1 MRFSNVLAQK
11 WIKIAALLVIY
22 DIIVINLSYAAALW
36 LRFDLKFSMI
46 PEEYLY
52 AWIGTIPAYTVLSL
66 GIFILLKLYRSVWRF
81 VSFNEMVRIGAATL
95 MTAAVQVIIT
105 CLFFVRMPVL
115 YYIGGF
121 MIQFLAMCG
130 IRFSYRALRIFK
142 GFYTSKT
149 ENGYKRVMIVG
160 AGEAGR
166 MLLREIRVENP
177 KTSIACCL
185 VDDNPNKRGRML
197 ENVKIE
203 GSRNDIKDLVKKY
216 NIDRIII
223 AMPSAKAERRKAIL
237 DICKET
243 GCELKILPGISQ
255 MLNGQVKLS
264 QLRDVSVE
272 ELLGREPVKTDMT
285 EIAQYIKGKT
295 VMVTGGGGSIGS
307 ELARQ
312 IASYGPKR
320 LILFDIYE
328 NNVYTVQ
335 QEIEWNY
342 PELQLDVII
351 GSVRDEDRVRQIMKK
366 YSPDIVYHA
375 AAHKHV
381 PLMERNP
388 NEAIKNNVAGT
399 YITAKAAAQYGVRK
413 FVMISTDKAVN
424 PTNIMG
430 ASKRLCEMIVQ
441 EMDRRSSTTSF
452 VAVRFGNVLGSNGSV
467 IPLFK
472 RQIAAGG
479 PVTVTHPDITRFFMT
494 IPEAV
499 SLVLQAGA
507 YATGGEIFILDMGQ
521 PVKIDELAR
530 NLIFLSGRIPGEDI
544 QIKYTGLRPGEKLY
558 EELLMSEEGLLR
570 TDNDKI
576 WIGRPL
582 ELCDDLFARINELN
596 RCAADNDDEIKLKVA
611 ELVSTYKP
619 DLQQEGCADSDSGSE
634 DREPEART
642 IDLDIEEK
650 LYKKNC
656 SNTLDA
662 AVV

>member
-1 MRFSNVLAQK
+1 MRFSNVLGQK
-11 WIKIAALLVIY
+11 WVRIAALLIIY
-22 DIIVINLSYAAALW
+22 DIIVINLAYGAALW

-46 PEEYLY
+46 PEEYLH
-52 AWIGTIPAYTVLSL
+52 AWVSTVPAYTVLSL
-66 GIFILLKLYRSVWRF
+66 VIFVLLKLYRSVWRF
-81 VSFNEMVRIGAATL
+81 VSYNEMMRVAAAT
-95 MTAAVQVIIT
+95 MFTAAVQVILT
-105 CLFFVRMPVL
+105 ELLFTRMPVL
-115 YYIGGF
+115 YYIGGA

-130 IRFSYRALRIFK
+130 VRFSYRALRIFK
-142 GFYTSKT
+142 GFCNAKA
-149 ENGYKRVMIVG
+149 ENTYKRVMIVG

-177 KTSIACCL
+177 KTSVACCL
-185 VDDNPNKRGRML
+185 VDDNPNKRGRIL

-203 GSRNDIKDLVKKY
+203 GSRRDIKALVKKHR
-216 NIDRIII
+216 IDRIII
-223 AMPSAKAERRKAIL
+223 AMPSASAERRKAIL

-243 GCELKILPGISQ
+243 GCELKMLPGISQ
-255 MLNGQVKLS
+255 ILNGQAKLA

-312 IASYGPKR
+312 IASYGPR
-320 LILFDIYE
+320 CLILFDIYE
-328 NNVYTVQ
+328 NNVYSIQ
-335 QEIEWNY
+335 QELKWHY
-342 PELQLDVII
+342 PDLILEVII
-351 GSVRDEDRVRQIMKK
+351 GSVRDEARVRQVMKR

-381 PLMERNP
+381 PLMERSP
-388 NEAIKNNVAGT
+388 NEAIKNNVLGT
-399 YITAKAAAQYGVRK
+399 YVTAKAAAQYGVRR
-413 FVMISTDKAVN
+413 FVLISTDKAVN

-441 EMDRRSSTTSF
+441 EMDRRAQQTSF

-479 PVTVTHPDITRFFMT
+479 PVTVTHPEITRFFMT

-507 YATGGEIFILDMGQ
+507 YATGGEIFVLDMGQ
-521 PVKIDELAR
+521 PVRIDELAR
-530 NLIFLSGRIPGEDI
+530 NLIFLSGRVPGEDI
-544 QIKYTGLRPGEKLY
+544 EIKYTGLRPGEKLY
-558 EELLMSEEGLLR
+558 EELLMSEEGLQRTANEKIFIGHPIDLCDDMFAR
-570 TDNDKI
+570 VEVLGSCATDNDSQ
-576 WIGRPL
+576 
-582 ELCDDLFARINELN
+582 
-596 RCAADNDDEIKLKVA
+596 IKLKVA
-611 ELVSTYKP
+611 SLVSTYQP
-619 DLQQEGCADSDSGSE
+619 DMQNEGSAGIVCSPGQN
-634 DREPEART
+634 EPEMKT
-642 IDLDIEEK
+642 MDLDLHDRKKK
-650 LYKKNC
+650 LEP
-656 SNTLDA
+656 

>member
-1 MRFSNVLAQK
+1 MRFSNVLGQK
-11 WIKIAALLVIY
+11 WVRIAALLIIY
-22 DIIVINLSYAAALW
+22 DIIVINLAYGAALW

-46 PEEYLY
+46 PEEYLH
-52 AWIGTIPAYTVLSL
+52 AWVSTVPAYTVLSL
-66 GIFILLKLYRSVWRF
+66 VIFVLLKLYRSVWRF
-81 VSFNEMVRIGAATL
+81 VSYNEMMRVAAAT
-95 MTAAVQVIIT
+95 MFTAAVQVILT
-105 CLFFVRMPVL
+105 ELLFTRMPVL
-115 YYIGGF
+115 YYIGGA

-130 IRFSYRALRIFK
+130 VRFSYRALRIFK
-142 GFYTSKT
+142 GFCNAKA
-149 ENGYKRVMIVG
+149 ENTYKRVMIVG

-177 KTSIACCL
+177 KTSVACCL
-185 VDDNPNKRGRML
+185 VDDNPNKRGRIL

-203 GSRNDIKDLVKKY
+203 GSRRDIKALVKKHR
-216 NIDRIII
+216 IDRIII
-223 AMPSAKAERRKAIL
+223 AMPSASAERRKAIL

-243 GCELKILPGISQ
+243 GCELKMLPGISQ
-255 MLNGQVKLS
+255 ILNGQAKLA

-312 IASYGPKR
+312 IASYGPR
-320 LILFDIYE
+320 CLILFDIYE
-328 NNVYTVQ
+328 NNVYSIQ
-335 QEIEWNY
+335 QELKWHY
-342 PELQLDVII
+342 PDLILEVII
-351 GSVRDEDRVRQIMKK
+351 GSVRDEARVRQVMKR

-381 PLMERNP
+381 PLMERSP
-388 NEAIKNNVAGT
+388 NEAIKNNVLGT
-399 YITAKAAAQYGVRK
+399 YVTAKAAAQYGVRR
-413 FVMISTDKAVN
+413 FVLISTDKAVN

-441 EMDRRSSTTSF
+441 EMDRRAQQTSF

-479 PVTVTHPDITRFFMT
+479 PVTVTHPEITRFFMT

-507 YATGGEIFILDMGQ
+507 YATGGEIFVLDMGQ
-521 PVKIDELAR
+521 PVRIDELAR
-530 NLIFLSGRIPGEDI
+530 NLIFLSGRVPGEDI
-544 QIKYTGLRPGEKLY
+544 EIKYTGLRPGEKLY
-558 EELLMSEEGLLR
+558 EELLMSEEGLQR
-570 TDNDKI
+570 TANEKI
-576 WIGRPL
+576 FIGRPID
-582 ELCDDLFARINELN
+582 LCDDLFARVEELGS
-596 RCAADNDDEIKLKVA
+596 CATDNDSQIKLKVA
-611 ELVSTYKP
+611 SLVSTYQP
-619 DLQQEGCADSDSGSE
+619 DMQNEGSAGIVCSPGQN
-634 DREPEART
+634 EPEMKT
-642 IDLDIEEK
+642 MDLDLHDRKKK
-650 LYKKNC
+650 LEP
-656 SNTLDA
+656 

>member
-1 MRFSNVLAQK
+1 MRFSNVLGQK
-11 WIKIAALLVIY
+11 WVRIAALLIIY
-22 DIIVINLSYAAALW
+22 DIIVINLAYGAALW

-46 PEEYLY
+46 PEEYLH
-52 AWIGTIPAYTVLSL
+52 AWVSTVPAYTVLSL
-66 GIFILLKLYRSVWRF
+66 VIFVLLKLYRSVWRF
-81 VSFNEMVRIGAATL
+81 VSYNEMMRVAAATML
-95 MTAAVQVIIT
+95 TAAVQVILT
-105 CLFFVRMPVL
+105 ELLFTRMPVL
-115 YYIGGF
+115 YYIGGA

-130 IRFSYRALRIFK
+130 VRFSYRALRIFK
-142 GFYTSKT
+142 GFCNAKA
-149 ENGYKRVMIVG
+149 ENTYKRVMIVG

-177 KTSIACCL
+177 KTSVACCL
-185 VDDNPNKRGRML
+185 VDDNPNKRGRIL

-203 GSRNDIKDLVKKY
+203 GSRRDIKALVKKHR
-216 NIDRIII
+216 IDRIII
-223 AMPSAKAERRKAIL
+223 AMPSASAERRKAIL

-243 GCELKILPGISQ
+243 GCELKMLPGISQ
-255 MLNGQVKLS
+255 ILNGQAKLA

-312 IASYGPKR
+312 IASYGPR
-320 LILFDIYE
+320 CLILFDIYE
-328 NNVYTVQ
+328 NNVYSIQ
-335 QEIEWNY
+335 QELKWHY
-342 PELQLDVII
+342 PDLILEVII
-351 GSVRDEDRVRQIMKK
+351 GSVRDEARVRQVMKR
-366 YSPDIVYHA
+366 YGPDIVYHA

-381 PLMERNP
+381 PLMERSP
-388 NEAIKNNVAGT
+388 NEAIKNNVLGT
-399 YITAKAAAQYGVRK
+399 YVTAKAAAQYGVRR
-413 FVMISTDKAVN
+413 FVLISTDKAVN

-441 EMDRRSSTTSF
+441 EMDRRAQQTSF

-479 PVTVTHPDITRFFMT
+479 PVTVTHPEITRFFMT

-507 YATGGEIFILDMGQ
+507 YATGGEIFVLDMGQ
-521 PVKIDELAR
+521 PVRIDELAR

-544 QIKYTGLRPGEKLY
+544 EIKYTGLRPGEKLY
-558 EELLMSEEGLLR
+558 EELLMSEEGLQR
-570 TDNDKI
+570 TANEKI
-576 WIGRPL
+576 FIGRPID
-582 ELCDDLFARINELN
+582 LCDDLFARVEELGS
-596 RCAADNDDEIKLKVA
+596 CATDNDSQIKLKVA
-611 ELVSTYKP
+611 SLVSTYQP
-619 DLQQEGCADSDSGSE
+619 DMQNEGSAGIVCSPGQN
-634 DREPEART
+634 EPEMKT
-642 IDLDIEEK
+642 MDLDLHDRKKK
-650 LYKKNC
+650 LEP
-656 SNTLDA
+656 

>member
-243 GCELKILPGISQ
+243 GCELKMLPGISQ

-619 DLQQEGCADSDSGSE
+619 ELQQEGCADSGSGSE